1 MRKKNPIKKDGIVLM
16 AIAAGQESKESIP
29 SKVHVGVAACTLLG
43 VNPNQNELA
52 TKIFGTLEK
61 PAKIEKEPE
70 YIMVDDKQVK
80 TIRIEF
86 FLKVITEDENAPAI
100 IKRVSYFVK
109 NEKYF
114 NKDNSKVQVIN
125 AYGDTAWLTKEEFTA
140 KQAPSYAPDYVLKG
154 MRVAL
159 KGEEDLVR
167 FIKKFMNIPN
177 YAIMK
182 PSGEREVNPNPV
194 NCECQLGAIDKYF
207 SGNITEIKEA
217 LSLRKTNKVKLL
229 FGAKISDDNK
239 VYQDTYARFP
249 MSYGLRSYESLKKNL
264 EKTIEGGGYP
274 KTFFGEF
281 PYEFKEYSVKP
292 SDLQQSITQTDWG
305 TPAPVQQ
312 ENTPIGSSWGAA
324 PADEVDDLPF
334 SN

>member
-1 MRKKNPIKKDGIVLM
+1 MRKKNPIKRDGIVLM

-29 SKVHVGVAACTLLG
+29 SKVHVGVAACTLLA
-43 VNPNQNELA
+43 VNPNKNELS
-52 TKIFGTLEK
+52 TKIFGTPER
-61 PAKIEKEPE
+61 PANIEKEPE
-70 YIMVDDKQVK
+70 YIMVDDKEIK

-100 IKRVSYFVK
+100 IKRISYFVR

-114 NKDNSKVQVIN
+114 NKDNTKVQVIN
-125 AYGDTAWLTKEEFTA
+125 AYGDTAWLTKEELTA
-140 KQAPSYAPDYVLKG
+140 KQAPAYAPDYVLKG

-182 PSGEREVNPNPV
+182 PSGEREVNPNPA

-217 LSLRKTNKVKLL
+217 LSLRKTNKIKLL
-229 FGAKISDDNK
+229 FGAKVTEDNK
-239 VYQDTYARFP
+239 VYQDTYSRFP
-249 MSYGLRSYESLKKNL
+249 MSYGLRSYESLKRHL
-264 EKTIEGGGYP
+264 EKTIEGGGYAN
-274 KTFFGEF
+274 TYFGEF
-281 PYEFKEYSVKP
+281 PYEFKEYTIRP
-292 SDLQQSITQTDWG
+292 SNLQQSVTQAEWGAPAPIQQTNESMSSDWG
-305 TPAPVQQ
+305 A
-312 ENTPIGSSWGAA
+312 G
-324 PADEVDDLPF
+324 PADDDLPF
-334 SN
+334 NN